1 VKKLHFVTALIEL
14 GVGAALMCFPSM
26 MLPLLL
32 GPGLDTPAAVTLG
45 RLVGVSL
52 FTLGVACWLAH
63 YDVQS
68 RAARGLVN
76 AMVVYNLGAV
86 VFLGVAGVRSQPVGV
101 ALWPAVVLHAV
112 MVVWCVTILLRKPAQ
127 FSETV
132 H

>member
-1 VKKLHFVTALIEL
+1 
-14 GVGAALMCFPSM
+14 
-26 MLPLLL
+26 
-32 GPGLDTPAAVTLG
+32 
-45 RLVGVSL
+45 
-52 FTLGVACWLAH
+52 
-63 YDVQS
+63 
-68 RAARGLVN
+68 
-76 AMVVYNLGAV
+76 MVVYNLGAV